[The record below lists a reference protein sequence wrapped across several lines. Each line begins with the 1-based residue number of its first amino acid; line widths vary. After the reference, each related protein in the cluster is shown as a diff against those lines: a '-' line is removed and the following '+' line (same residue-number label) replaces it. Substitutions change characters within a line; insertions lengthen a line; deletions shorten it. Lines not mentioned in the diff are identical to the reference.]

1 MQGWIKLH
9 RRILDNDLW
18 HDVTTFRLFTL
29 LLLRATHK
37 DGVKTKSIVLKRGQY
52 LRSYS
57 KLAEDLEFRE
67 GRGFKKV
74 SKSTIK
80 RSVQKLIDAGMV
92 TVSETDSGTVFTIV
106 KYQGYQGFDD
116 DTKSIN
122 GTDSDTLTERTRN
135 EGGTNPEQEQE
146 CKNVRMKE
154 NNISTTT
161 ELNYGDEY
169 YLCFQSHMNAF
180 QREEINSYL
189 DDGLSDEVICAAFR
203 KAAEN
208 GAKYPYAKSIINNW
222 AKKGIKSIDDVE
234 REQQSFMARKQQS
247 KQTKRKGAV
256 RTEMLPEWF
265 EENEKKDKPKL
276 KVVDDTDKKLSQ
288 FEQLME
294 QRKKMNAGS

>member
-1 MQGWIKLH
+1 
-9 RRILDNDLW
+9 
-18 HDVTTFRLFTL
+18 
-29 LLLRATHK
+29 
-37 DGVKTKSIVLKRGQY
+37 
-52 LRSYS
+52 
-57 KLAEDLEFRE
+57 
-67 GRGFKKV
+67 
-74 SKSTIK
+74 
-80 RSVQKLIDAGMV
+80 
-92 TVSETDSGTVFTIV
+92 
-106 KYQGYQGFDD
+106 
-116 DTKSIN
+116 
-122 GTDSDTLTERTRN
+122 
-135 EGGTNPEQEQE
+135 
-146 CKNVRMKE
+146 
-154 NNISTTT
+154 
-161 ELNYGDEY
+161 
-169 YLCFQSHMNAF
+169 MNAF